1 MKLVQEDP
9 FKLSNIPC
17 HCQSVERCV
26 DIVINVLSSLSGS
39 RNAGFEYALV

>member
-1 MKLVQEDP
+1 MKLVQEDL

-17 HCQSVERCV
+17 HCQSV
-26 DIVINVLSSLSGS
+26 DIVINVLSSLSGC